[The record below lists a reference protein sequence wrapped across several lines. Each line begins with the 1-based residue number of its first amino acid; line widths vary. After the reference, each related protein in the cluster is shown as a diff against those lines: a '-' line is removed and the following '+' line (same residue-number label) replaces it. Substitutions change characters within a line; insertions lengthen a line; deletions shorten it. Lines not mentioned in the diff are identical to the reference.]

1 MSKIKN
7 FEEFLKEEVFVRP
20 NEPVQQAQPVQDQ
33 ALQPQPA
40 QPVQPQMAQS
50 TQPMDFSKANK
61 KLDFIYLDKDANIEK
76 VKEIC
81 ESIKL
86 PENEKYIYGIVVR
99 PEFISETKK
108 YLEDGGDFKII
119 AAVSYPTGDD
129 KNSEKM
135 KQLQKSISDGAD
147 EINVVMD
154 YNKLIGIMSVTEEDK
169 KEDKL
174 KDIQTDIRSLVEYC
188 KERSKII
195 KIVIEME
202 ALGDETKISKAVEIC
217 KEANVDF
224 ITTSTGMFN
233 QNTKYSFETKM
244 KDVTDIVIPLIQ
256 GMDDININVSGGVNS
271 KDRLLSCL
279 KDSKIQRISTTMSP
293 QNLLKK

>member
-33 ALQPQPA
+33 PLQPQPA
-40 QPVQPQMAQS
+40 QPTQPAQS
-50 TQPMDFSKANK
+50 TQPKANK
-61 KLDFIYLDKDANIEK
+61 KLDFIYLDKDANFEK

-81 ESIKL
+81 ESMKL
-86 PENEKYIYGIVVR
+86 PENEKFIFGVVVR

-188 KERSKII
+188 KERSKTI
-195 KIVIEME
+195 KVVIEME

-217 KEANVDF
+217 KEANVDY

-233 QNTKYSFETKM
+233 QNSKYSFETKM

-271 KDRLLSCL
+271 KDRLMSCL
-279 KDSKIQRISTTMSP
+279 KDSKIQRISTTMLP